1 MNSLMLVPP
10 LADIQFHGPDCCTA
24 VIARSPAEPGARDH
38 AAAGRGGRW
47 AGLVTFRLSISA
59 LEEFREETVEE
70 SKLIEEVRDLLV
82 EADDLG
88 EAAVEKGDPATGQ
101 RFVAHSALID
111 RRFDDLQT
119 LATQQE
125 RELAAEADAVWKQS
139 AADIEA
145 AKKLP
150 RGATDD
156 RLDPFHDHIDE
167 AASILA
173 DLHSLNGN
181 QVADE
186 ISSLRRREQNQLL
199 AGLAALLIGSTVALF
214 LARRLGRSITR
225 PLLSLKEAA
234 ARFGSDDLSHRI
246 PVSGD
251 DELAQLG
258 NAFNAMA
265 GSLQESRADLR
276 ESEQRFRALVHHA
289 SDVFTVIDGD
299 AVIRY
304 QSPAIE
310 QVLGYPTEDI
320 IGRSFL
326 DLVEPADQDIA
337 RQLFEQSRTR
347 SRVPTMGEVR
357 MRPRGDGQAPRRYE
371 MTVTDLLDDPTVRG
385 LVLNYRDITERALY
399 EERLSQQ
406 AFHDALTGL
415 PNRALFQDRLEHAL
429 RQRGQTVGLLFV
441 DLDHFKVV
449 NDSLGHDAG
458 DQLLRDVAQRLAG
471 CLREGD
477 TLARLGGDEF
487 TVLLPDIA
495 DAHEAAAVA
504 RRIESRLE
512 PPFELPGQ
520 SVFVTAS
527 IGIATGVALQ
537 SRSET
542 LLRDADAAMYEAK
555 ARGRAGHAVFDT
567 TMHTPRRHPPGDR
580 DRPAAGHR
588 QRPARAALPADQ
600 VVEGRPDRG
609 CRGAGALAATRRHA
623 RPAGRLH
630 PGRRGDRAHPP
641 DRPLGVARGVPAG
654 RPLAVRPAPGGGA
667 VDQRQRLRTPAPGRQ
682 PRRGRPVRLAR
693 ERVGPRLP
701 DPGADRERR
710 GRELRG
716 GLGDAA
722 EAQMDVRA
730 AGDGRLRH
738 RPLVAEQPQPA
749 TAGHPEDR
757 PELRGETR
765 PGRRGPGDRVR
776 DRLVGDRARRARDRG
791 GNRDGFAAVRA
802 DRARLQPW
810 SGLPSRPAGPRRRAG
825 GLAPDGRH
833 HRGHGRRPAGSAA
846 MRLDGSR

>member
-47 AGLVTFRLSISA
+47 AGLVTFRLPISA

-567 TMHTPRRHPPGDR
+567 TMHTRAVTRLAIETDLRLAIDNDQLELHYQPIKWLKGDQIVGVEALVRWRRPDGTLVPPGDFIPVAEETGLI
-580 DRPAAGHR
+580 RPIGRWVLHEACRQVARWRSDLPQVAGLSISVNVSAR
-588 QRPARAALPADQ
+588 QLQDASLVEDVRSALRESGLDPGSLILELTESA
-600 VVEGRPDRG
+600 VVENFEGASATLQKLRWMSVQLAMDDFGTGHSSLSSLSQLPLDILKIDQSFVARLDQDAEGR
-609 CRGAGALAATRRHA
+609 AIVYAIASLATA
-623 RPAGRLH
+623 
-630 PGRRGDRAHPP
+630 
-641 DRPLGVARGVPAG
+641 LGVRVTGEGIETASQLSALIELDCSHGQG
-654 RPLAVRPAPGGGA
+654 FLLGRPAPA
-667 VDQRQRLRTPAPGRQ
+667 DELAALLRTVDTTEVTVAA
-682 PRRGRPVRLAR
+682 RLAR
-693 ERVGPRLP
+693 
-701 DPGADRERR
+701 
-710 GRELRG
+710 
-716 GLGDAA
+716 
-722 EAQMDVRA
+722 
-730 AGDGRLRH
+730 
-738 RPLVAEQPQPA
+738 PQ
-749 TAGHPEDR
+749 
-757 PELRGETR
+757 
-765 PGRRGPGDRVR
+765 
-776 DRLVGDRARRARDRG
+776 
-791 GNRDGFAAVRA
+791 
-802 DRARLQPW
+802 
-810 SGLPSRPAGPRRRAG
+810 
-825 GLAPDGRH
+825 
-833 HRGHGRRPAGSAA
+833 
-846 MRLDGSR
+846 

>member
-1 MNSLMLVPP
+1 MNLLR
-10 LADIQFHGPDCCTA
+10 LAFL
-24 VIARSPAEPGARDH
+24 PAEKNSMGQIPAPRSSL
-38 AAAGRGGRW
+38 AGRLRLALVTMLLPVAAVAG
-47 AGLVTFRLSISA
+47 AGLVTFRFSISA

-70 SKLIEEVRDLLV
+70 SKLIEEVRHLLV

-88 EAAVEKGDPATGQ
+88 EAAVENGDPATGK

-125 RELAAEADAVWKQS
+125 RQLAAKADAVWKTS

-145 AKKLP
+145 AKALP
-150 RGATDD
+150 PGATDD

-186 ISSLRRREQNQLL
+186 ISSLRRREQDQLL
-199 AGLAALLIGSTVALF
+199 AGLAALAIGSTAALF

-225 PLLSLKEAA
+225 PLLSLKDAA

-265 GSLQESRADLR
+265 GSLHESRTDLR

-289 SDVFTVIDGD
+289 SDVFTVIGAD

-320 IGRSFL
+320 IGRSFQDLIDL
-326 DLVEPADQDIA
+326 DDQDIA
-337 RQLFEQSRTR
+337 RQLFER
-347 SRVPTMGEVR
+347 SHVRPGVPTMGEVR
-357 MRPRGDGQAPRRYE
+357 MRPLGDGQAPRRFE

-458 DQLLRDVAQRLAG
+458 DQLLCDVAQRLAG
-471 CLREGD
+471 CLRDGD

-495 DAHEAAAVA
+495 DGDDAVAVA
-504 RRIESRLE
+504 RRIESRFE

-520 SVFVTAS
+520 SVFVSTS
-527 IGIATGVALQ
+527 IGIATGVAC
-537 SRSET
+537 RT
-542 LLRDADAAMYEAK
+542 
-555 ARGRAGHAVFDT
+555 G
-567 TMHTPRRHPPGDR
+567 RRHCCGMPMPPCTR
-580 DRPAAGHR
+580 PRPAAG
-588 QRPARAALPADQ
+588 P
-600 VVEGRPDRG
+600 
-609 CRGAGALAATRRHA
+609 ATRCSTPRCI
-623 RPAGRLH
+623 
-630 PGRRGDRAHPP
+630 
-641 DRPLGVARGVPAG
+641 
-654 RPLAVRPAPGGGA
+654 PAPSPGWRSKPTCAEPSTTTSSSCTTSPSSGWTAIRSSVSRRWCAGGG
-667 VDQRQRLRTPAPGRQ
+667 RTAPLSRRASSSRS
-682 PRRGRPVRLAR
+682 PRRPGSSAR
-693 ERVGPRLP
+693 S
-701 DPGADRERR
+701 
-710 GRELRG
+710 
-716 GLGDAA
+716 
-722 EAQMDVRA
+722 A
-730 AGDGRLRH
+730 AGCCM
-738 RPLVAEQPQPA
+738 
-749 TAGHPEDR
+749 
-757 PELRGETR
+757 
-765 PGRRGPGDRVR
+765 
-776 DRLVGDRARRARDRG
+776 
-791 GNRDGFAAVRA
+791 
-802 DRARLQPW
+802 
-810 SGLPSRPAGPRRRAG
+810 RRAG
-825 GLAPDGRH
+825 SSPAGGPNCR
-833 HRGHGRRPAGSAA
+833 RRPGC
-846 MRLDGSR
+846 R